1 MTHVIQEIS
10 INGEKQRVPSP
21 LTVEELLR
29 HLSID
34 RRYVAVECN
43 RKLIVKQE
51 YAEAKIEA
59 GDFLEI
65 VTFVGGG

>member
-1 MTHVIQEIS
+1 MSLTTQEVS
-10 INGEKQRVPSP
+10 INGEKRQVPTP
-21 LTVEELLR
+21 LNIEELLQL
-29 HLSID
+29 LSID

-43 RKLIVKQE
+43 RKLIVKAD

-59 GDFLEI
+59 DDFLEI